1 MSCIIFAQYTLV
13 YCSVKTISNCLPYFI
28 WTDATVSLHLVF
40 TSDCPPN
47 LVWNSAHT
55 SLKDFVYFLFH
66 FILFYFIFFL
76 GGGGV
81 IIKCSRGNKIQ
92 NHFTIKTLKSVVAH
106 PESFRPLNLSFMVI
120 SCAEIRQMCHAYI
133 HFSCDKEMCPSY
145 KIFIDFIF
153 FFDWIIF
160 YIQILTWH
168 IKASW
173 GSVLMLT
180 FKALILVPV
189 QLLSTSHAERL
200 YVPVLLYL

>member
-1 MSCIIFAQYTLV
+1 MFTIFHLNRCDSFFA
-13 YCSVKTISNCLPYFI
+13 FG
-28 WTDATVSLHLVF
+28 LHKWLSSQF
-40 TSDCPPN
+40 
-47 LVWNSAHT
+47 
-55 SLKDFVYFLFH
+55 SLKFCTYVIKGFRLFFISFY
-66 FILFYFIFFL
+66 FILFYFFF

-168 IKASW
+168 IKAS
-173 GSVLMLT
+173 
-180 FKALILVPV
+180 
-189 QLLSTSHAERL
+189 STSSGWHSK
-200 YVPVLLYL
+200 PWS

>member
-1 MSCIIFAQYTLV
+1 M
-13 YCSVKTISNCLPYFI
+13 
-28 WTDATVSLHLVF
+28 
-40 TSDCPPN
+40 
-47 LVWNSAHT
+47 
-55 SLKDFVYFLFH
+55 
-66 FILFYFIFFL
+66 
-76 GGGGV
+76 

-106 PESFRPLNLSFMVI
+106 PESFRPLNLSIMVI
-120 SCAEIRQMCHAYI
+120 SGAEIRRMCYAYI

-145 KIFIDFIF
+145 KIILIDFIF